1 MPAKK
6 DIDSS
11 RSFPFQIFSG
21 VILYFQSCFQTLKN
35 SEFRTNNCLGCG
47 YSLAFPYSV
56 YHGIEDAQVFN
67 VYDDDKVIFTENMV
81 DVLDSFNSL
90 QFPVCCFFISG

>member
-21 VILYFQSCFQTLKN
+21 VILYFQLYFQALKN

-47 YSLAFPYSV
+47 YSLAFPYPI
-56 YHGIEDAQVFN
+56 YHGIENTQVFN
-67 VYDDDKVIFTENMV
+67 VYDDDKVILPKNMV
-81 DVLDSFNSL
+81 DVLDSFYI
-90 QFPVCCFFISG
+90 P